1 MGAAAL
7 MPLLAHVEILV
18 MNYEEACKFL
28 GFRYETRPDIHALFA
43 GMAKLPPKLF
53 VITDGDAGTHAFDRS
68 HYYRA
73 LPADDVKV
81 VETTGAGDAFAS
93 TFTAACLWGEP
104 MEQAIH
110 LGMTNAESVLGSR
123 GAKAGLL
130 HRDALSARARDHARH
145 IEKTVWNVM

>member
-1 MGAAAL
+1 
-7 MPLLAHVEILV
+7 

-28 GFRYETRPDIHALFA
+28 GFRYETRPDIHALFV
-43 GMAKLPPKLF
+43 GMAKLPPRLF
-53 VITDGDAGTHAFDRS
+53 VITDGDAGTHAFDRA
-68 HYYRA
+68 HYYRG
-73 LPADDVKV
+73 LPADNVTV

-110 LGMTNAESVLGSR
+110 LGMTNAESVLGQR

-130 HRDALSARARDHARH
+130 TRDALYARARNNTRH
-145 IEKTVWNVM
+145 IEKTVWSET